1 MSLLGL
7 AKQLVLSG
15 TTSQQWTFNKAF
27 VEAGTEIPYNR
38 EDQSV
43 LTVPFRAVPDPD
55 RLTDPDAL
63 FKYETFAT

>member
-1 MSLLGL
+1 M
-7 AKQLVLSG
+7 LSG
-15 TTSQQWTFNKAF
+15 TNGVTNQQWTFHQAF

-43 LTVPFRAVPDPD
+43 LTVPFRAVPDPA
-55 RLTDPDAL
+55 RLNDPDAL